1 MGYFGNWIVNKTEE
15 ISPTTDTTI
24 KKILLTSPL
33 KNNKKIDS
41 QNENNEKTIVIDF
54 ENPKQLNDKKVV
66 VEKVNNDH
74 ITNKLPSPVMGLK
87 VQKMSGETTYVYTD
101 GACINNGKRNAKAG
115 IGIFFSENDK
125 RNTSARLDGKQSNN
139 CAELEAIIQAI
150 KLAKPELDNNNNV
163 IIMTDSEYSIKC
175 LTSYGRKLAQK
186 NWETKNPIPNFH
198 KVKFAYE
205 LFNKYSN
212 LTVQHIRAHTGK
224 NDKHSIGN
232 DWADKLAVAGIK
244 K

>member
-1 MGYFGNWIVNKTEE
+1 MGYFGNWIVNK
-15 ISPTTDTTI
+15 SSNTTDT
-24 KKILLTSPL
+24 KNVQSILKDKPIL
-33 KNNKKIDS
+33 KNNDE
-41 QNENNEKTIVIDF
+41 NNNEKTIIIDF
-54 ENPKQLNDKKVV
+54 ENPKESENKVFV
-66 VEKVNNDH
+66 QKVDGFNPSSPSESIKIKNNNFNVEK
-74 ITNKLPSPVMGLK
+74 IGKSPL
-87 VQKMSGETTYVYTD
+87 YIYTD
-101 GACINNGKRNAKAG
+101 GACINNGKKNAKAG

-125 RNTSARLDGKQSNN
+125 RNTSARLEGKQSNN
-139 CAELEAIIQAI
+139 CAELEAIIKAI
-150 KLAKPELDNNNNV
+150 KLAKSDLETNDV
-163 IIMTDSEYSIKC
+163 VIMTDSEYAIKC